1 MWTAVRCVSLL
12 IHFSKK
18 ITKKT
23 VNVNWLGWFMSLYWW
38 WLSNEIESAFVQWH
52 KKLPLLLN
60 PTLSPSQS
68 SKQSHN
74 YSFSLAS
81 ITLSVRVSDC
91 PKITCESHLW
101 WMEIWITVLTVW
113 SHANKSIDLL
123 LRWYE
128 CGVISKLGT
137 EGDQSVSLSA
147 FQCRNNNYHCAVT
160 VIYIFS
166 RHDLGSQSSVL
177 LTFWSSS
184 LSQEGSGCPSRCSSF
199 DSSTLCSR

>member
-1 MWTAVRCVSLL
+1 MMVKQWDWVSFCPMTQKAAVVVKSNFVAKP
-12 IHFSKK
+12 IF
-18 ITKKT
+18 KT
-23 VNVNWLGWFMSLYWW
+23 
-38 WLSNEIESAFVQWH
+38 ESQLFLQ
-52 KKLPLLLN
+52 
-60 PTLSPSQS
+60 
-68 SKQSHN
+68 
-74 YSFSLAS
+74 LAS